1 MFMNENT
8 FVAQLEALLNKEGFL
23 TKREVGVG
31 YGVADLV
38 LVKKGKINSD
48 HCRIRSN
55 HKQFT
60 SLLKEDYFKILKHL
74 PDEKNTQKA
83 VSFQFLAN
91 KTGIAKSYLKYQLI
105 RKLID
110 EGYVKITDDKLY
122 FKVDGWLPIAKE
134 VIAIEAKL
142 KDWKRGA
149 LQANRYKAFAN
160 KVYLAI
166 PKETV
171 HLVDKEFL
179 RKHNIGLMSLDT
191 DKNMKQIIIN
201 CKTAKP
207 LDEYKFNYA
216 TEYFWG
222 NEQLVNFA

>member
-1 MFMNENT
+1 MNENT
-8 FVAQLEALLNKEGFL
+8 FVAQLEALLKKEGFL
-23 TKREVGVG
+23 TRRELGVG

-38 LVKKGKINSD
+38 IVKKTKLDSA
-48 HCRIRSN
+48 HCRIRTN

-60 SLLKEDYFKILKHL
+60 SLLKEDYFKILKAL
-74 PDEKNTQKA
+74 PDEKHISKA
-83 VSFQFLAN
+83 VDFN
-91 KTGIAKSYLKYQLI
+91 YIVEKTGITKSHLKYQLI
-105 RKLID
+105 RKLIA
-110 EGYVKITDDKLY
+110 EGYIKTTDNQMY

-160 KVYLAI
+160 KVFLAI
-166 PKETV
+166 PKETA

-179 RKHNIGLMSLDT
+179 RKHNIGLISMDT
-191 DKNMKQIIIN
+191 DKNTKRILIN
-201 CKTAKP
+201 SQSTKP

-216 TEYFWG
+216 TEYFWQDK
-222 NEQLVNFA
+222 QLVNFA